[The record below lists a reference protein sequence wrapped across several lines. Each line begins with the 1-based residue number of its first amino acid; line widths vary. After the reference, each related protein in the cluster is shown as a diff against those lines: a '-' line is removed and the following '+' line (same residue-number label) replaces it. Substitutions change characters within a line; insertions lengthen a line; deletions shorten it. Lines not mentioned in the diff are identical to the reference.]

1 MPPTY
6 TVFHQ
11 HVKRVQ
17 SLIFNQTANTII
29 ERENLE
35 DFQCK
40 FDGNR
45 YIAIIADNP
54 VAPDT
59 VIFKKN
65 LKN

>member
-17 SLIFNQTANTII
+17 SLIFNQTANAII

-59 VIFKKN
+59 VILKKN